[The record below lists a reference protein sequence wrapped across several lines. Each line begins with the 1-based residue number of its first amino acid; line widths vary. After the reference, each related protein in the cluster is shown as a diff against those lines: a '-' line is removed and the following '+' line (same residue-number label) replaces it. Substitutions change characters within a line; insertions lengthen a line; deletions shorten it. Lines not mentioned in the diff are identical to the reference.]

1 MTQREEFEKWF
12 FENGFLKSAT
22 IGEKML
28 MLQAWKAAKE
38 QAVPEWIPVSER
50 LPDEDAVVVGRSDDP
65 IEYCDY
71 AVFNFFN
78 GIFHLNTDGLEASNY
93 DGGAVIKCEF
103 AVTHWMPLPAA
114 PEQNK

>member
-28 MLQAWKAAKE
+28 MLQAWKAAKA
-38 QAVPEWIPVSER
+38 QAVPEGYR
-50 LPDEDAVVVGRSDDP
+50 LMPPEPTPEMIKAWRESPFSDDH
-65 IEYCDY
+65 EENLASGYD
-71 AVFNFFN
+71 AMFF
-78 GIFHLNTDGLEASNY
+78 
-93 DGGAVIKCEF
+93 
-103 AVTHWMPLPAA
+103 AA